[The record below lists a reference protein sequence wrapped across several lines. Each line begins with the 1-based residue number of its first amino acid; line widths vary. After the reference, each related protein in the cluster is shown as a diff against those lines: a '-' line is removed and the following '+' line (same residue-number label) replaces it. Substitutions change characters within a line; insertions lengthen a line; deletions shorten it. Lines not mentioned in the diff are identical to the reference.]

1 MSSLQQEEV
10 FEWNDDEEL
19 HPGNASKNN
28 NDNIDNF
35 REAYRAKVDPN
46 DTQDGFI
53 TTTTVSPSDA
63 FEVFQGN
70 VFFTRNEYTYS
81 DSIEQR
87 VETPMQ
93 RFTRLRIELEELQ
106 SDLSSLA
113 QVRSTRMMHAARYV
127 VVDRLIRIVHLC

>member
-1 MSSLQQEEV
+1 MASLQQEEV
-10 FEWNDDEEL
+10 FEWNNDGD
-19 HPGNASKNN
+19 HDPGNSINN
-28 NDNIDNF
+28 TTNIDSF

-46 DTQDGFI
+46 DTQDGVI
-53 TTTTVSPSDA
+53 TTTTVSPAEA
-63 FEVFQGN
+63 FEVFRGK
-70 VFFTRNEYTYS
+70 VFFTRNEYTLS

-113 QVRSTRMMHAARYV
+113 QVRTIQRRVCM
-127 VVDRLIRIVHLC
+127 VHLVHCC